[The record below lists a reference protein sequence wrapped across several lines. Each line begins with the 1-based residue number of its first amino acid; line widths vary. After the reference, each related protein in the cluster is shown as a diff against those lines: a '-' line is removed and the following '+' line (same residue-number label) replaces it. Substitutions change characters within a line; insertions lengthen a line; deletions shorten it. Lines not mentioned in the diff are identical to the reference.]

1 MPRGAEIMKNKT
13 KIRSLKNFI
22 VFITVIFFSALPC
35 WAVTVTQ
42 IASFGTNPTNL
53 NMYIYVPPNVKTHPP
68 ILVALH
74 ACHGNAN
81 GIVNDWAS
89 YGTQYG
95 FIIIY
100 PDNPKASDGCFDVH
114 STGTLTHNG
123 GGDALGIVSM
133 VKYAIKTYNAD
144 STRVYSAGYSS
155 GGMMT
160 NVLLGS
166 YPDVFKAGTAF
177 AGVPF
182 GCFGGQ
188 ADNLGWCATCAT
200 GKVTHTAAEW
210 GDLVRAAYP
219 GYTGP
224 RPKIQ
229 VWHGTLDVTLNYIN
243 FGEEIKQWTNVLGVS
258 QTPTST
264 EANQPQSGFT
274 RTRYANSAGV
284 VQVEAISE
292 AGKEHGNIV
301 RPSNLAIAWLGLDKT
316 TAIENGNGASIT
328 INGHNAEVKIL
339 RHDVSRSLSFMV
351 SSFPGRIGLDIYK
364 LSGKKIHT
372 IAEQFN
378 AKGPHEFSWD
388 GRLGGRE
395 VCPAGVY
402 VLSVKVN
409 GMVAGSS
416 CFTIGAN

>member
-1 MPRGAEIMKNKT
+1 MKNEGR
-13 KIRSLKNFI
+13 ICSLKNSI
-22 VFITVIFFSALPC
+22 FSAWVLALSTIPSL
-35 WAVTVTQ
+35 AVTVTQ

-53 NMYIYVPPNVKTHPP
+53 KMYIYVPPNVKTHPP
-68 ILVALH
+68 VLVALH

-89 YGTQYG
+89 YATQYG

-100 PDNPKASDGCFDVH
+100 TDNPNASDGCFDVH

-182 GCFGGQ
+182 GCFGGP

-210 GDLVRAAYP
+210 GDMVRAAFP

-229 VWHGTLDVTLNYIN
+229 VWHGTLEVTLNYIN

-258 QTPTST
+258 QTPIST
-264 EANQPQSGFT
+264 EANQPQSGMT
-274 RTRYANSAGV
+274 RTRYTNSAGV
-284 VQVEAISE
+284 VDVEAISE
-292 AGKEHGNIV
+292 AGKDHSNIV
-301 RPSNLAIAWLGLDKT
+301 RPSNLAITWLGLDKT
-316 TAIENGNGASIT
+316 TAIDNGNGASIT
-328 INGHNAEVKIL
+328 INGQNAEVKIL
-339 RHDVSRSLSFMV
+339 KHGMSRSLSFMV
-351 SSFPGRIGLDIYK
+351 SSCSGRIGLDVYN
-364 LSGKKIHT
+364 LSGKKVHT
-372 IAEQFN
+372 VTEQFD
-378 AKGPHEFSWD
+378 AKTPHEFSWD
-388 GRLGGRE
+388 GRQGGGGF
-395 VCPAGVY
+395 CPAGVY

-409 GMVAGSS
+409 GLVASS
-416 CFTIGAN
+416 CRFTFLENK

>member
-1 MPRGAEIMKNKT
+1 MKNKANL
-13 KIRSLKNFI
+13 RSLKTSI
-22 VFITVIFFSALPC
+22 LIATVILLSSIPS

-53 NMYIYVPPNVKTHPP
+53 NMYIYIPPNVKTHPP

-182 GCFGGQ
+182 GCFGGA

-210 GDLVRAAYP
+210 GDMVRAAFP

-224 RPKIQ
+224 RPRMQ
-229 VWHGTLDVTLNYIN
+229 VWHGTADVTLNYVN

-264 EANQPQSGFT
+264 EANQPQSGMT
-274 RTRYANSAGV
+274 RTRYATSAGV
-284 VQVEAISE
+284 VEVEAISE
-292 AGKEHGNIV
+292 AGKTHSNIV
-301 RPSNLAIAWLGLDKT
+301 RPSNLAITWLGLDKVT
-316 TAIENGNGASIT
+316 NIDNGNSIT
-328 INGHNAEVKIL
+328 LHGQNAQVKIM
-339 RHDVSRSLSFMV
+339 RHEMSKSVSFMV
-351 SSFPGRIGLDIYK
+351 SSFPERIDLEVYN
-364 LSGKKIHT
+364 LSGKKVHS
-372 IAEQFN
+372 IAQHYD
-378 AKGPHEFSWD
+378 ASASHEFSWE
-388 GRLGGRE
+388 GKLNGNSF
-395 VCPAGVY
+395 CPAGVY
-402 VLSVKVN
+402 VLRVTANGQKVGN
-409 GMVAGSS
+409 YP
-416 CFTIGAN
+416 FTFLAQ

>member
-1 MPRGAEIMKNKT
+1 
-13 KIRSLKNFI
+13 
-22 VFITVIFFSALPC
+22 
-35 WAVTVTQ
+35 
-42 IASFGTNPTNL
+42 
-53 NMYIYVPPNVKTHPP
+53 MYIYVPPNVKTHPP

-114 STGTLTHNG
+114 SAGTLTHNG

-133 VKYAIKTYNAD
+133 VKYAITTYKAD

-182 GCFGGQ
+182 GCFGGP

-210 GDLVRAAYP
+210 GDMVRAAFP

-224 RPKIQ
+224 RPRMQ
-229 VWHGTLDVTLNYIN
+229 VWHGTADVTLNYIN

-292 AGKEHGNIV
+292 AGKDHGGIV
-301 RPSNLAIAWLGLDKT
+301 RPSNLAIAWLGLDKAT
-316 TAIENGNGASIT
+316 NIDNGNGIT
-328 INGHNAEVKIL
+328 IHGQNAQVKIM
-339 RHDVSRSLSFMV
+339 RHEMSKSLSFMV
-351 SSFPGRIGLDIYK
+351 SSFSGRIDLEVYNLG
-364 LSGKKIHT
+364 GKKVHS
-372 IAEQFN
+372 IAQHVD
-378 AKGPHEFSWD
+378 ASASQEFSWD
-388 GRLGGRE
+388 GKLNGNR

-402 VLSVKVN
+402 VLRVRAN
-409 GMVAGSS
+409 GQNVGSYP
-416 CFTIGAN
+416 FTFLAQ